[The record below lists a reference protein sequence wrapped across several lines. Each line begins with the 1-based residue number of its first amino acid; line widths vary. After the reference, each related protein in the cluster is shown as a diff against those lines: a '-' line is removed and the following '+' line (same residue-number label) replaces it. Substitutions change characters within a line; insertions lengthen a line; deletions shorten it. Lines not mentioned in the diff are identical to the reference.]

1 MAHLEDNVVALA
13 SRAGW
18 KRPVREADG
27 AWRFRLEGRLR
38 FAILSPDA
46 RLCIL
51 RGEVADLPEAGRER
65 EEMTAEA
72 LRRQAGACRV
82 RASVVA
88 VETPDSGVADV
99 PANGRLIL
107 QRSFPLPVEQDR
119 FDAEVG
125 AFLNDLAWWR
135 ASCASAPAVPV
146 PAAALL
152 MGGGLGGMGG
162 MGFFPGGRF

>member
-1 MAHLEDNVVALA
+1 MALLEDNLVALA

-18 KRPVREADG
+18 KRPAREADG
-27 AWRFRLEGRLR
+27 AWRFRLEGGLR

-51 RGEVADLPEAGRER
+51 RGEIADLPEAVRER
-65 EEMTAEA
+65 EEMLADA

-82 RASVVA
+82 RASVAA
-88 VETPDSGVADV
+88 VETPDSGVPGV
-99 PANGRLIL
+99 PEAGRLIL
-107 QRSFPLPVEQDR
+107 QRVFPLPVEQDR

-135 ASCASAPAVPV
+135 ASCAAAPAAPM

-152 MGGGLGGMGG
+152 MGGGMGG
-162 MGFFPGGRF
+162 MALFPGGRF